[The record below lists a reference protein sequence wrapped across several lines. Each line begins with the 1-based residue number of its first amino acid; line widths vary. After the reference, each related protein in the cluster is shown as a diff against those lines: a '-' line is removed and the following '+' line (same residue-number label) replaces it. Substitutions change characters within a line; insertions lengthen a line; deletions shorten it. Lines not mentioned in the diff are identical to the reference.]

1 MTLEERLKVR
11 EEQIRKFRAE
21 GQKATQR
28 LTELYCLQRIDMGKL
43 LKREVKN
50 GRTNKFSN

>member
-1 MTLEERLKVR
+1 MTLEEKLKVR

-28 LTELYCLQRIDMGKL
+28 LTELYCLQRIDMSRL
-43 LKREVKN
+43 LRKEVKK
-50 GRTNKFSN
+50 GRTNA

>member
-50 GRTNKFSN
+50 GRTNKLDN